1 MFHRLIPFLISTK
14 HGVPKTTL
22 ALALCFNRIVCVFFP
37 SDFSKPIF
45 SLGREGDGK
54 GSDSTVINLDRSP
67 SSGCRTLF
75 LIFRHRVSPFARARP
90 AAWYVPCLPIVGVRS
105 LSLAHGSVGR
115 PAATRLVLPRH
126 CSRPQ
131 HSLMPTLVLP
141 QPSLFLLVYLMIP
154 ILSCQYLFS
163 FIIVDY
169 SLRYLVTAPFFIF
182 KKFKYLSR
190 IPAPREAALTSCE
203 SDFKF
208 KFFPS
213 PSLKTLLCLY
223 LFIFCLHFLLFR

>member
-1 MFHRLIPFLISTK
+1 MGWSEIYLNTFNSCVFCSLAHSLTSHLWLCVLVIIVFYVPRGNSLSTRPVGEQLVFNRLIPFLISTK

-131 HSLMPTLVLP
+131 HSLMLTLVLP

-154 ILSCQYLFS
+154 ILSCQYLF
-163 FIIVDY
+163 
-169 SLRYLVTAPFFIF
+169 FF
-182 KKFKYLSR
+182 KLS
-190 IPAPREAALTSCE
+190 ITPLATW
-203 SDFKF
+203 
-208 KFFPS
+208 
-213 PSLKTLLCLY
+213 
-223 LFIFCLHFLLFR
+223 